1 MVDYSQQRNRPP
13 EIVLAELLDAGMPVD
28 LQSAQSQVIAI
39 TALLHQLN
47 EMYYN
52 QDAPLVPDE
61 QYDRLLRLLENIE
74 QTFPETSTP
83 DSPARRVGG
92 EASSKFTA
100 VPHRFPM
107 LSLLDVFSKEEVLAF
122 IARVRE
128 KAPEAAFL
136 CQMKIDGL
144 SLSLTYRQG
153 RLVQGITRGDGVT
166 SGEDV
171 TENIREISAIPHTLR
186 KPIEELVVRGE
197 AFMPESSFEALNAAL
212 EENGEKTF
220 ANPRN
225 AAAGT
230 IRQLDASVVRDRK
243 LSFFAFDVQ
252 YATESFTTD
261 LGSLERLAALG
272 FQTIPDMCL
281 CRTGEEVLDAI
292 DSFQDVRD
300 SLPFGIDGAVIK
312 VNTLEE
318 RDLFGAT
325 SKFPRWAVAYK
336 YPPEQKETT
345 ILDISAQVGR
355 TGRITPLAHL
365 EPLQLAGTT
374 VQRATLHNQGYI
386 DQLDCRIGDTVLVQK
401 GGDIIP
407 AVIKVNRAKRPPDT
421 VPYVLPKQCPAC
433 GSTTEYVG
441 DGADL
446 YCTGIDCPAQLVRHL
461 IYFASKEAMDIQGL
475 GEKVSAALFK
485 HHYVKS
491 ISDIYILH
499 EQKEALIESG
509 IIGREKSVTN
519 LLSHIEASKG
529 QPLYRLVAGFGI
541 PLVGRQTAMAL
552 VDAIPDIRKI
562 ASADEEMLA
571 SIPDIG
577 PVTAREIVHWFR
589 LPQSVQLIE
598 RLESYGLSLSEKKD
612 VAISLPLQNQTY
624 VLTGTLSA
632 MTRNEARAALEA
644 RGARVAG
651 SVSSKTSAVVAG
663 EAPGSKLDKAQALGV
678 TVLDEAAFMALLE
691 RTNPE

>member
-1 MVDYSQQRNRPP
+1 MKDSVQQQNRSP
-13 EIVLAELLDAGMPVD
+13 EAVLEELLDAGMPPD
-28 LQSAQSQVIAI
+28 LESAQDQAAAI
-39 TALLHQLN
+39 TSLLQQLN
-47 EMYYN
+47 EAYYSL
-52 QDAPLVPDE
+52 DAPLVPDD
-61 QYDRLLRLLENIE
+61 QYDLLLRHLENIE
-74 QTFPETSTP
+74 QAFPETSTP

-92 EASSKFTA
+92 EASSKFQS

-107 LSLLDVFSKEEVLAF
+107 LSLQDVFSEDEVLAF
-122 IARVRE
+122 VARVKER
-128 KAPEAAFL
+128 APSVTFL

-153 RLVQGITRGDGVT
+153 RLVQGVTRGDGVT

-171 TENIREISAIPHTLR
+171 TENIQEIHAIPHTL
-186 KPIEELVVRGE
+186 KEPIEELVVRGE
-197 AFMPESSFEALNAAL
+197 AFMPESSFETLNAAL
-212 EENGEKTF
+212 EESGEKPF

-225 AAAGT
+225 AASGT

-252 YATESFTTD
+252 YASESFATD
-261 LGSLERLAALG
+261 LESLERLGILG
-272 FQTIPDMCL
+272 FQTIPNMRL
-281 CRTGEEVLDAI
+281 CRTEKEVLDAI
-292 DSFQDVRD
+292 DSFQEVRA

-312 VNTLEE
+312 VNPLEE
-318 RDLFGAT
+318 RELFGST

-355 TGRITPLAHL
+355 TGRVTPLAHL
-365 EPLQLAGTT
+365 TPIQLAGTT

-407 AVIKVNRAKRPPDT
+407 AVIKVNRAKRPPNT
-421 VPYVLPKQCPAC
+421 MPYELPKYCPAC
-433 GSTTEYVG
+433 GSPTEFVG
-441 DGADL
+441 GGADL

-461 IYFASKEAMDIQGL
+461 IYFASKDAMDIQGL
-475 GEKVSAALFK
+475 GEKASEALFR

-491 ISDIYILH
+491 IADIYILH
-499 EQKEALIESG
+499 ERKEKLIESG

-519 LLSHIEASKG
+519 LLSHIEASKK

-552 VDAIPDIRKI
+552 VDAMPDLREI
-562 ASADEEMLA
+562 AAADEETLA
-571 SIPDIG
+571 SIQDIG
-577 PVTAREIVHWFR
+577 PVTAHEIVRWFR
-589 LPQSVQLIE
+589 LPQSIQLIE
-598 RLESYGLSLSEKKD
+598 RLEAYGLSLAEQKNET
-612 VAISLPLQNQTY
+612 AALPLQDQVY
-624 VLTGTLSA
+624 VLTGTLST
-632 MTRNEARAALEA
+632 MTRSEARAALEA
-644 RGARVAG
+644 RGARVSG

-663 EAPGSKLDKAQALGV
+663 EAPGSKLDRAQALGV
-678 TVLDEAAFMALLE
+678 TVLDEAAFTALLE
-691 RTNPE
+691 RVNPE